1 MKIFL
6 AGATG
11 AIGRRLVPL
20 LLSAGHDVVGTTRST
35 TKADGLWTA
44 GVKPVVVDVFDAPAL
59 SVAVLEAQ
67 PDIVAHQLTDL
78 PPGLDPSKM
87 SEGTRRNARMRTEGT
102 QNLVA
107 AALGAGVRRLV
118 AQSIA
123 WMYAPAKEPH
133 SEDDVLDIDA
143 GGTRAITVAGVA
155 TLERLTMSSPPID
168 GVVLRY
174 GHLYGPGTGTN
185 AAETPAL
192 HVDAAALGGGAGD
205 REGASRHLQHRRT
218 ERIPL
223 HEESTARARF
233 RCQRQ
238 IECCRVTA
246 REHFVAAIV

>member
-20 LLSAGHDVVGTTRST
+20 LLNAKHYVVGTTRSM
-35 TKADGLWTA
+35 TKADGLRAA
-44 GVKPVVVDVFDAPAL
+44 GVKPVVVDVFDAQAL
-59 SVAVLEAQ
+59 SAAVLGAH
-67 PDIVAHQLTDL
+67 PDIVVHQLTDL
-78 PPGLDPSKM
+78 PRGLDPNQM
-87 SEGTRRNARMRTEGT
+87 TEGTQRNARMRSQGT

-123 WMYAPAKEPH
+123 WMYAPGKEPH

-155 TLERLTMSSPPID
+155 TLERLTISSPSID

-185 AAETPAL
+185 AAEPPAL
-192 HVDAAALGGGAGD
+192 HVDAAAWAALLAIEKARRGIYNIAEPSGYLSTDKARRELGFD
-205 REGASRHLQHRRT
+205 
-218 ERIPL
+218 P
-223 HEESTARARF
+223 
-233 RCQRQ
+233 
-238 IECCRVTA
+238 RV
-246 REHFVAAIV
+246 RSNAAA

>member
-20 LLSAGHDVVGTTRST
+20 LLNAKHYVIGTTRST
-35 TKADGLWTA
+35 TKVDGLRAA
-44 GVKPVVVDVFDAPAL
+44 GVEPVVVDVFDAQAL
-59 SVAVLEAQ
+59 FAAVSEAH
-67 PDIVAHQLTDL
+67 PDIIVHQLTDL
-78 PPGLDPSKM
+78 PPGLDPSQM
-87 SEGTRRNARMRTEGT
+87 TEGTQRNARMRSQGT

-123 WMYAPAKEPH
+123 WMYAPGKEPH

-185 AAETPAL
+185 TAEAPAL
-192 HVDAAALGGGAGD
+192 HVDAAAWAAVLAIEKARRGIYNIAEPSGYLSTEKARRELGFDANV
-205 REGASRHLQHRRT
+205 RLN
-218 ERIPL
+218 
-223 HEESTARARF
+223 
-233 RCQRQ
+233 
-238 IECCRVTA
+238 
-246 REHFVAAIV
+246 AAA